1 MPDMILLEAEEKMQ
15 ERIDM
20 LKKELSK
27 LRTGRANPA
36 FLSSV
41 QVDYY
46 GVPTPLSQI
55 GKITVPEA
63 TQLVFKP
70 YDRSMIKD
78 VEHAVN
84 AANLG
89 INPNNEGD
97 QLRFVFPALTTERRK
112 SLVKDIHKYAEETK
126 VAIRNIRRTA
136 NDEIKKLEKASDISE
151 DDSHGY
157 QDDVQELTDT
167 YTQKVEDVSKA
178 KEEDI
183 MTL

>member
-1 MPDMILLEAEEKMQ
+1 MPDMILLEAEEEMQ
-15 ERIDM
+15 SRIDM

-36 FLSSV
+36 LLQQV
-41 QVDYY
+41 HVDYY
-46 GVPTPLSQI
+46 GVETPLSQI
-55 GKITVPEA
+55 GKITVPEPN
-63 TQLVFKP
+63 QLLVKP

-78 VEHAVN
+78 VEHAIN

-97 QLRFVFPALTTERRK
+97 QLRIVLPALTKERRV
-112 SLVKDIHKYAEETK
+112 SLTKDVHRFLEECK
-126 VAIRNIRRTA
+126 IAIRNARRHA
-136 NDEIKKLEKASDISE
+136 NDQIKKMEKNHDISE

-157 QDDVQELTDT
+157 QEDVQELTDT
-167 YTQKVEDVSKA
+167 YSVKAEEVAEA
-178 KEEDI
+178 KEKDI